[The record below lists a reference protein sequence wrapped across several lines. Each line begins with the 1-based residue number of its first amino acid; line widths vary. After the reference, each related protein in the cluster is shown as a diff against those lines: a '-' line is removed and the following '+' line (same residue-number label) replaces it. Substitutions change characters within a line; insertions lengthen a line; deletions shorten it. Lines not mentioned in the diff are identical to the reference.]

1 MLSPSWSV
9 MRCKQINTWYYA
21 VQEIGRWIAGW
32 GKLLFYVRTSPPLDG
47 DKEWRVSW
55 INLTNISDDLV
66 LTLRLCEIYLKKEF
80 RWCMSVHEN
89 RAYIQNIKYFCL
101 FR

>member
-1 MLSPSWSV
+1 MILCGTRNREMDSWLG
-9 MRCKQINTWYYA
+9 K
-21 VQEIGRWIAGW
+21 IAI
-32 GKLLFYVRTSPPLDG
+32 LCENFPPLDG

-80 RWCMSVHEN
+80 R
-89 RAYIQNIKYFCL
+89 
-101 FR
+101 